1 MFPWDRFGNSFVLK
15 GLKALLEARPGSW
28 LLFRVRFGISFFFEV
43 LVLTAFVGLAPIE
56 MPHSL
61 VGRLSDFRYPTPGYK
76 KSPGSRRFGTDILEP
91 PDGDGLRSG
100 QRPHISRSE
109 GRGQSLRCQLCF
121 RRALSSSILPFKK
134 VQTKF
139 T

>member
-28 LLFRVRFGISFFFEV
+28 LLFRVRFGISFFFWGGEV

-61 VGRLSDFRYPTPGYK
+61 VGRLSDFRYLTPGYK
-76 KSPGSRRFGTDILEP
+76 KSPGSRRFGTRY
-91 PDGDGLRSG
+91 LRAS
-100 QRPHISRSE
+100 
-109 GRGQSLRCQLCF
+109 
-121 RRALSSSILPFKK
+121 
-134 VQTKF
+134 
-139 T
+139 

>member
-28 LLFRVRFGISFFFEV
+28 LLFRVRFGISFFFLEV

-76 KSPGSRRFGTDILEP
+76 KSPGSRRFGTRY
-91 PDGDGLRSG
+91 LRAS
-100 QRPHISRSE
+100 
-109 GRGQSLRCQLCF
+109 
-121 RRALSSSILPFKK
+121 
-134 VQTKF
+134 
-139 T
+139 